1 MKRMKR
7 IFLSAD
13 MEGTCGIVHW
23 DETGKNKPDYT
34 PFAQQMTREAAA
46 ACEGAIAGGAEDM
59 LVKDAHDSARN
70 INPAELPEQAR
81 IFRGWAGNLL
91 SMMAGLDESFS
102 GVFFTGYHSAA
113 GISGN
118 PLSHTMNTQN
128 VYVKINGQLASELM
142 INSLTAAMLKVPV
155 LMVTGDRALCDWIT
169 SVNPNI
175 LTVPVNEGTGRGAI
189 SIHPNLAVKRIRETA
204 QKAVTMDASLCMF
217 PMPDH
222 FTVEICYKE
231 HATAFSN
238 SFYPGCVQ
246 TDTRTVRFETDKYM
260 EVLRFFHFCL

>member
-1 MKRMKR
+1 MKR

-34 PFAQQMTREAAA
+34 PFARQMTREAAA
-46 ACEGAIAGGAEDM
+46 ACEGALSGGAEEV

-70 INPAELPEQAR
+70 ILPEELPEKAR
-81 IFRGWAGNLL
+81 ILRGWACSLL
-91 SMMAGLDESFS
+91 GMVAGLEESFS

-113 GISGN
+113 GVNGN

-128 VYVKINGQLASELM
+128 VFVKINGQLASELM
-142 INSLTAAMLKVPV
+142 INSLAAAMLHVPV
-155 LMVTGDRALCDWIT
+155 LLVTGDKALCDWI
-169 SVNPNI
+169 SSINPNI
-175 LTVPVNEGTGRGAI
+175 LTVPVNEGVGRGAV
-189 SIHPNLAVKRIRETA
+189 SIHPNVAVRRIREAA
-204 QKAVTMDASLCMF
+204 QKAMTIDGSKCMF
-217 PMPDH
+217 PMPEH

-231 HATAFSN
+231 HTAALSN
-238 SFYPGCVQ
+238 SLYPGCVQ
-246 TDTRTVRFETDKYM
+246 ADARTVRFEADDYM

>member
-1 MKRMKR
+1 MKAMKR

-23 DETGKNKPDYT
+23 EETGKNKPDYT
-34 PFAQQMTREAAA
+34 PFARQMTREAAA
-46 ACEGAIAGGAEDM
+46 ACEGAISGGAEEI

-70 INPAELPEQAR
+70 IEPAELPEQAR
-81 IFRGWAGNLL
+81 IFRGWAENPLC
-91 SMMAGLDESFS
+91 MMAGLDESFS

-113 GISGN
+113 GVNGN

-128 VYVKINGQLASELM
+128 IFVKINGELASELM
-142 INSLTAAMLKVPV
+142 INSLAAAMLKVPV
-155 LMVTGDRALCDWIT
+155 LLVTGDKALCEWIT

-175 LTVPVNEGTGRGAI
+175 LTVPVNEGTGKGAV
-189 SIHPNLAVKRIRETA
+189 SIHPNVAVRRIREAA
-204 QKAVTMDASLCMF
+204 QRAMTLDGSKCMF
-217 PMPDH
+217 PLPEH
-222 FTVEICYKE
+222 FVVEICFRD
-231 HATAFSN
+231 HAAAYSN

-246 TDTRTVRFETDKYM
+246 TDARTVRFEADNYW

>member
-1 MKRMKR
+1 MKR

-34 PFAQQMTREAAA
+34 PFARQMTREVAA
-46 ACEGAIAGGAEDM
+46 ACEGAISCGAEEIM
-59 LVKDAHDSARN
+59 VKDAHDSARN
-70 INPAELPEQAR
+70 IEPAELPEQVR
-81 IFRGWAGNLL
+81 IFRGWAGNLY

-113 GISGN
+113 GVNGN

-142 INSLTAAMLKVPV
+142 INSLIAAMLKVPV
-155 LMVTGDRALCDWIT
+155 LLVTGDKALCDWIT

-175 LTVPVNEGTGRGAI
+175 LTVPVNEGTGRGAA
-189 SIHPNLAVKRIRETA
+189 SIHPNVAVRRIKEAA
-204 QKAVTMDASLCMF
+204 QRAMKLDASLCMF
-217 PMPDH
+217 PMPEH
-222 FTVEICYKE
+222 FIVEICYKE
-231 HATAFSN
+231 HAAAFSN

-246 TDTRTVRFETDKYM
+246 VDARTVRFEADDYM

>member
-1 MKRMKR
+1 MQMKK

-34 PFAQQMTREAAA
+34 PFARQMTREVAA
-46 ACEGAIAGGAEDM
+46 ACEGAASGGADAI

-70 INPAELPEQAR
+70 IDPAELPETAS
-81 IFRGWAGNLL
+81 IFRGWAGNLF
-91 SMMAGLDESFS
+91 SMMAGLDESYS

-113 GISGN
+113 GINGN

-128 VYVKINGQLASELM
+128 VFVKINGQLASELM
-142 INSLTAAMLKVPV
+142 INSLTAAMMKVPV
-155 LMVTGDRALCDWIT
+155 LLVTGDKALCDWIT

-175 LTVPVNEGTGRGAI
+175 LTVPVNEGMGRGAV
-189 SIHPNLAVKRIRETA
+189 SIHPNVAVRLIKEAA
-204 QKAVTMDASLCMF
+204 QKAMTLDASKCMF
-217 PMPDH
+217 PIPEH
-222 FTVEICYKE
+222 FMVEICYKE
-231 HATAFSN
+231 HAAAFSN

-246 TDTRTVRFETDKYM
+246 TDARTVRFETDDYL

>member
-1 MKRMKR
+1 MKR

-34 PFAQQMTREAAA
+34 PFAHQMTREVSA
-46 ACEGAIAGGAEDM
+46 ACEGAIAYGAEEI

-70 INPAELPEQAR
+70 IEPSELPEQAC
-81 IFRGWAGNLL
+81 IFRGWAGNLF
-91 SMMAGLDESFS
+91 SMMAGLEESFS

-113 GISGN
+113 GVNGN

-128 VYVKINGQLASELM
+128 VFVKINGQLASELM
-142 INSLTAAMLKVPV
+142 INSLTAAMMNVPV
-155 LMVTGDRALCDWIT
+155 LLVTGDKALCDWIV

-175 LTVPVNEGTGRGAI
+175 FTVPVNEGTGRGAV
-189 SIHPNLAVKRIRETA
+189 SIHPNLAVKRIKETA
-204 QKAVTMDASLCMF
+204 QKAMKLDASKCMF
-217 PMPDH
+217 PMPEH
-222 FTVEICYKE
+222 FSVEICYRE
-231 HATAFSN
+231 HAAAFSN

-246 TDTRTVRFETDKYM
+246 IDARTVRFEADNYM

>member
-1 MKRMKR
+1 MKR

-34 PFAQQMTREAAA
+34 PFARQMTREVSA
-46 ACEGAIAGGAEDM
+46 ACEGAIAAGAEDV

-70 INPAELPEQAR
+70 IDPVDLPEQAR
-81 IFRGWAGNLL
+81 IFRGWAGNLF
-91 SMMAGLDESFS
+91 SMMAGLDESFT

-113 GISGN
+113 GVNGN

-128 VYVKINGQLASELM
+128 VYVKINGHLASELM

-155 LMVTGDRALCDWIT
+155 LLVTGDKALCDWIE

-175 LTVPVNEGTGRGAI
+175 LTVPVNEGTGRGAV
-189 SIHPNLAVKRIRETA
+189 SFHPNLAVKRIKEA
-204 QKAVTMDASLCMF
+204 SQKAMTLDASKCMF
-217 PMPDH
+217 PMPEH
-222 FTVEICYKE
+222 FSVEICYRE
-231 HATAFSN
+231 HAAALSN

-246 TDTRTVRFETDKYM
+246 TDARTVRFEADSYM